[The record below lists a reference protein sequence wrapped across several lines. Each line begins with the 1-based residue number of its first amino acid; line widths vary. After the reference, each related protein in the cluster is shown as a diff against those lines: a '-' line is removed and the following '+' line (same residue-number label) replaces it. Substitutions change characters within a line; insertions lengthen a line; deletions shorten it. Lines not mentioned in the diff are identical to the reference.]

1 MLNSPTYAEKLGVSW
16 EPHKESL
23 LERSTPWSPK
33 YWVRLPLLF
42 PPLTLNFED
51 PHILC
56 NYETCFETP
65 LGTWPGLVTQSCCET
80 PVNICVENIVI
91 NIGLASLNI
100 NFLKSW
106 TDRPL
111 ETMFCCASGIL
122 DGTSDKTFF

>member
-33 YWVRLPLLF
+33 YWVRLPTHIKF
-42 PPLTLNFED
+42 WGPPYPLQLWDMLIEE
-51 PHILC
+51 L
-56 NYETCFETP
+56 FETP

-122 DGTSDKTFF
+122 DGTLDKTFF